1 MTDSVSTPTTEPS
14 RDAGLDSGAVQDD
27 EYLSELGYK
36 QELTRALGPFSSFAV
51 QFSMV
56 AVGSSVF
63 TTLIVGLGFF
73 GPASF
78 WSYVIGG
85 AGQMVVGLA
94 VAELVSCYPLAGGVY
109 QITNR
114 LTRRPFAGFMNG
126 WLMVIAHVAS
136 VPAIAV
142 SIAPYV
148 GGWFGWH
155 LDSTTTKLLVLGLI
169 LLTTVVNLAGVRV
182 AAMIN
187 NIGVVAELVGFAA
200 VIICLIVVSHPWQ
213 GVGILTN
220 TGGTTVHTSW
230 IKAFAFAL
238 VLPAYIISSFDSTG
252 NTAEETR
259 DAARQAPRGVVT
271 ANFLSYTYG
280 LVGIGLILLAIQNVA
295 QVQGSAEPVKLILT
309 QAVGHFVAVGMQ
321 DLAVIALFAAMVMLQ
336 LTAAR
341 VLWSQARDGQLP
353 FAKYVKRVNRENIPH
368 VAVFLTV
375 VLAVIIVFWSSL
387 LSVLLALTALAWAV
401 AYLMVCGVGIPALRR
416 GTLPRHPWGYG
427 RWSMPIFVLA
437 MIWSVALVAV
447 LIWSNP
453 KQVGL
458 GILGA
463 LALGVVLYFL
473 IPPSR
478 RGKVPGLFGQP
489 GTPPTA
495 NIEPTEGGVRITI

>member
-1 MTDSVSTPTTEPS
+1 MI
-14 RDAGLDSGAVQDD
+14 
-27 EYLSELGYK
+27 
-36 QELTRALGPFSSFAV
+36 
-51 QFSMV
+51 
-56 AVGSSVF
+56 AVGSSLF

-94 VAELVSCYPLAGGVY
+94 VAQLVSCYPLAGGVY

-126 WLMVIAHVAS
+126 WLMVVAHVAS

-148 GGWFGWH
+148 ADWFHWNLG
-155 LDSTTTKLLVLGLI
+155 SGTTKLLVIGLI
-169 LLTTVVNLAGVRV
+169 LLATVVNLAGVRIASMV
-182 AAMIN
+182 N
-187 NIGVVAELVGFAA
+187 NVGVVAELIGFSV
-200 VIICLIVVSHPWQ
+200 VIVCLLVVSHPWQ

-220 TGGTTVHTSW
+220 TAGTTAHTSW

-252 NTAEETR
+252 NTAEETH
-259 DAARQAPRGVVT
+259 DAAKHAPRSVVT
-271 ANFLSYTYG
+271 ANMMSYAYG
-280 LVGIGLILLAIQNVA
+280 LVGIGLILLAIKNVA
-295 QVQGSAEPVKLILT
+295 QVQASATPVKLVLE
-309 QAVGHFVAVGMQ
+309 QAVGSWIATGMQ

-353 FAKYVKRVNRENIPH
+353 LASYVDKVNREKIPH
-368 VAVFLTV
+368 IAVFITV
-375 VLAVIIVFWSSL
+375 VLSAIIVLWSSL
-387 LSVLLALTALAWAV
+387 LNVLLALTALAWAL
-401 AYLMVCGVGIPALRR
+401 AYFIVCVVGLPALRR

-427 RWSMPIFVLA
+427 RFSVPIFAVA
-437 MIWSVALVAV
+437 IIWSVV
-447 LIWSNP
+447 LIGVLVWSNP

-458 GILGA
+458 GMLGA
-463 LALGVVLYFL
+463 LALGVILYFL
-473 IPPSR
+473 IPSSR
-478 RGKVPGLFGQP
+478 RGKVPGLFGHS
-489 GTPPTA
+489 GTPPHDDM
-495 NIEPTEGGVRITI
+495 EPLKSGARITV